1 MMTRG
6 KPFGA
11 DNPGNP
17 AGRPKGSRN
26 RASRLAELIQDADAE
41 AIAQSVIGA
50 AVAGDM
56 TAARLVLDR
65 LAPIRRGAPITF
77 DLPTITSEA
86 DAVTAM
92 SGVLAAVA
100 EGQITPEEGQAVAA
114 LIASF
119 LDTVKTNDH
128 AQRLR
133 AIEERLG
140 PTGGARP

>member
-1 MMTRG
+1 MTTTGQFRAG
-6 KPFGA
+6 QS
-11 DNPGNP
+11 GNP
-17 AGRPKGSRN
+17 TGKAKGTRN
-26 RASRLAELIQDADAE
+26 RASRLAELIQDADAD

-77 DLPTITSEA
+77 TLPPITTEA

-92 SGVLAAVA
+92 GGVLAAVA
-100 EGQITPEEGQAVAA
+100 GGEITPEEGQAVAG
-114 LIASF
+114 LIGSF
-119 LDTVKTNDH
+119 LDTVKVNDH
-128 AQRLR
+128 AERLR

-140 PTGGARP
+140 TTGGNAP